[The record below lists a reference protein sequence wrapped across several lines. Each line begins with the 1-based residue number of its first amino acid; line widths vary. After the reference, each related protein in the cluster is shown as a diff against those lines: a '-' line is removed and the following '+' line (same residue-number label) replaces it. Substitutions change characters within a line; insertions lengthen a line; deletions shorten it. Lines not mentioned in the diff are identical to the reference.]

1 MSEHQATIKRLHR
14 ERPRSPFVR
23 GSVLLFCLGAAI
35 TWGSGVLAPGDI
47 FSERR
52 QENLMRFLSR
62 EALPAPLRNGEG
74 LGGLWNWIST
84 LWVTHA
90 AAATGATLQ
99 LALVSAV
106 LAGLASLLVAP
117 LVARTLARPDP
128 YGAPGPQG
136 WRWRLLNGAARLGC
150 VLARALPEFVLA
162 YLLIALVPSA
172 SWAAVLAL
180 AIHNGGILGRL
191 FGETFENSPRTPS
204 EALATLGAKRAHLV
218 LAAGL
223 PLALPRL
230 FAYFFYRL
238 ETCVRDAT
246 VLGLLGVA
254 SLGHVIVEARARGAY
269 DELLFFVG
277 CGAAIVLLADRV
289 SHMFRKRIREAS

>member
-1 MSEHQATIKRLHR
+1 MSDSKANVRRLHR
-14 ERPRSPFVR
+14 ARPRSPFVR
-23 GSVLLFCLGAAI
+23 GSILIFCLGAAVA
-35 TWGSGVLAPGDI
+35 WGSGVLAPGDI
-47 FSERR
+47 FSARR
-52 QENLMRFLSR
+52 QENLMRFLST

-74 LGGLWNWIST
+74 MSGLFDWMRD
-84 LWVTHA
+84 LWVGKA

-106 LAGLASLLVAP
+106 LAGLGSLLIAP
-117 LVARTLARPDP
+117 LVARTLACPDP

-136 WRWRLLNGAARLGC
+136 WRWRILNTGARLGC

-191 FGETFENSPRTPS
+191 FGETFENSARTPS
-204 EALATLGAKRAHLV
+204 EALATLGAKHVHLV
-218 LAAGL
+218 FAAGL

-277 CGAAIVLLADRV
+277 CGAAIVLLADRL
-289 SHMFRKRIREAS
+289 SHFFRTRIREAT